1 MSNKTVAWLN
11 TSAKEAAQR
20 LLGCELV
27 CTINGETVRVKIVET
42 EAYDQTDEASHTYRG
57 RTRRND
63 AMFLAAG
70 HMYVYFTYGM
80 HHCCNVVCGEEGF
93 GAGVLLRAVEPI
105 EGLDVIEKRRNMTG
119 VNITNGPGKVCAALE
134 IDTSYSGHDLLQ
146 APIQLIKRPA
156 IDKKQII
163 MTTRIGITK
172 AASEIARFYIKNNQY
187 VSRK

>member
-1 MSNKTVAWLN
+1 MSQKDFSWLN

-20 LLGCELV
+20 LLGCELLRTV
-27 CTINGETVRVKIVET
+27 DDGEVRVKIVEA

-57 RTRRND
+57 RTSRND

-105 EGLDVIEKRRNMTG
+105 DGHEIIEARRNMSG
-119 VNITNGPGKVCAALE
+119 INATNGPGKICAALG
-134 IDTSYSGHDLLQ
+134 IDRSCSGHDLSK

-156 IDKKQII
+156 LRADQIVT
-163 MTTRIGITK
+163 TTRIGISK
-172 AASEIARFYIKNNQY
+172 AANEMARFYIKDNKY
-187 VSRK
+187 VSKR